1 MNREMKNS
9 RILVVDDS
17 KDSRLLL
24 AAILKREG
32 FILQEAPDG
41 RNVAEMCT
49 EEPPDLILLDIVM
62 PHKDGY
68 ETCKELKN
76 NLETQNIPIIFL
88 SAKDDTSDKVKGLDL
103 GAVDYITKPFD
114 KSEVV
119 ARVKTQLKIHN
130 LTNELIDSNRLLQEK
145 QNKIE
150 EDLEAAAQIQSALIP
165 SAKPELPE
173 LSFSWQFVPS
183 DQSGGDIF
191 NIHLL
196 DDRTLAVY
204 LVDVS
209 GHGVPAAMVTVS
221 VAQSL
226 QPHGYTVLHRN
237 DRNDGD
243 SALLAPRNPSR
254 VLTILNRDYPIER
267 FDKYFTIVYM
277 IIDRV
282 SGTIIYS
289 NAGHPTPLLLRN
301 SGSIERLDAGGPM
314 IGLGDLLPFEDGKKQ
329 LTKGD
334 RLYLHTDGIT
344 EYCREDEFF
353 GSERLEAEIVR
364 TKDMPLDLA
373 CETIISKM
381 HDFGGGIK
389 AEDDITLVAIEFNG

>member
-1 MNREMKNS
+1 MPT
-9 RILVVDDS
+9 ILIVDDS

-24 AAILKREG
+24 TAILKREG
-32 FILQEAPDG
+32 FVLKEAADG
-41 RNVAEMCT
+41 IRVLAICT
-49 EEPPDLILLDIVM
+49 EEPPDLVLLDIVM

-68 ETCKELKN
+68 ETCRELKN
-76 NLETQNIPIIFL
+76 NLETQNIPVIFL
-88 SAKDDTSDKVKGLDL
+88 SAKDDTADKVKGLDL

-114 KSEVV
+114 KAEVV
-119 ARVKTQLKIHN
+119 ARVKTQLKIHT
-130 LTNELIDSNRLLQEK
+130 LTNALINSNRLLQEK
-145 QNKIE
+145 QTKIE

-165 SAKPELPE
+165 AANPELPE

-183 DQSGGDIF
+183 EQSGGDIF

-196 DDRTLAVY
+196 DDRNLAVY

-237 DRNDGD
+237 DRDP
-243 SALLAPRNPSR
+243 SRLAPRNPSE
-254 VLTILNRDYPIER
+254 VLNILNRDYPIER

-282 SGTIIYS
+282 SGAIIYS
-289 NAGHPTPLLLRN
+289 NAGHPSPLLLRN
-301 SGSIERLDAGGPM
+301 SGSIERLGAGGPM
-314 IGLGDLLPFEDGKKQ
+314 IGLGDLLPFEDGEKQ
-329 LTKGD
+329 LNRGD
-334 RLYLHTDGIT
+334 RLYLYTDGIT

-353 GSERLEAEIVR
+353 GSERLETEIVR
-364 TKDMPLDLA
+364 TKNLPLDLA
-373 CETIISKM
+373 CETIIKKM
-381 HDFGGGIK
+381 HDFGGGMK
-389 AEDDITLVAIEFNG
+389 AEDDITLVAIEFKG

>member
-1 MNREMKNS
+1 
-9 RILVVDDS
+9 V
-17 KDSRLLL
+17 
-24 AAILKREG
+24 
-32 FILQEAPDG
+32 
-41 RNVAEMCT
+41 
-49 EEPPDLILLDIVM
+49 
-62 PHKDGY
+62 
-68 ETCKELKN
+68 
-76 NLETQNIPIIFL
+76 
-88 SAKDDTSDKVKGLDL
+88 
-103 GAVDYITKPFD
+103 
-114 KSEVV
+114 
-119 ARVKTQLKIHN
+119 
-130 LTNELIDSNRLLQEK
+130 
-145 QNKIE
+145 
-150 EDLEAAAQIQSALIP
+150 AAAQIQSALIP
-165 SAKPELPE
+165 LAKPQLPE

-191 NIHLL
+191 NIHIL

-243 SALLAPRNPSR
+243 SSLLAPRNPSR
-254 VLTILNRDYPIER
+254 VLNILNRDYPIER

-301 SGSIERLDAGGPM
+301 SGSIERLEAGGPM

-364 TKDMPLDLA
+364 TKNMPLDLA

-381 HDFGGGIK
+381 HDFGDGIK
-389 AEDDITLVAIEFNG
+389 AEDDITLVAIEFNGQAPAP

>member
-1 MNREMKNS
+1 M
-9 RILVVDDS
+9 ILIVDDS

-24 AAILKREG
+24 TAILKREG

-41 RNVAEMCT
+41 RSVAEICK

-68 ETCKELKN
+68 ETCRELKN

-114 KSEVV
+114 KAEVV

-130 LTNELIDSNRLLQEK
+130 LTNALIESNRLLQEK
-145 QNKIE
+145 QTKIE

-165 SAKPELPE
+165 AAKPELPE

-226 QPHGYTVLHRN
+226 QPHGYAVLHRN
-237 DRNDGD
+237 DGD
-243 SALLAPRNPSR
+243 SSRLAPRDPSR
-254 VLTILNRDYPIER
+254 VLNILNRDYPIER

-277 IIDRV
+277 IIDRL

-289 NAGHPTPLLLRN
+289 NAGHPSPLLLRN

-344 EYCREDEFF
+344 EYCREDEFY

-364 TKDMPLDLA
+364 TKNLPLDLA

-381 HDFGGGIK
+381 HDFGGGVK
-389 AEDDITLVAIEFNG
+389 AEDDITLVALEFNG

>member
-1 MNREMKNS
+1 M
-9 RILVVDDS
+9 ILVVDDS

-41 RNVAEMCT
+41 RSVAEMCT
-49 EEPPDLILLDIVM
+49 EDPPDLILLDIVM

-68 ETCKELKN
+68 ETCKELKK
-76 NLETQNIPIIFL
+76 NLETQNIPVIFL

-130 LTNELIDSNRLLQEK
+130 LTNELIESNRLLQEK

-173 LSFSWQFVPS
+173 FSFSWQFVPS

-226 QPHGYTVLHRN
+226 QPHGYAVLHRN

-243 SALLAPRNPSR
+243 SSLLAPRNPSR
-254 VLTILNRDYPIER
+254 VLNILNRDYPIER

-364 TKDMPLDLA
+364 TKNLPLDLA

>member
-1 MNREMKNS
+1 M
-9 RILVVDDS
+9 ILIVDDS

-32 FILQEAPDG
+32 FILQDAPDG

-165 SAKPELPE
+165 LAKPQLPE

-243 SALLAPRNPSR
+243 SALLAPRSPSR

-277 IIDRV
+277 IIDRL

-289 NAGHPTPLLLRN
+289 NAGHPSPLLLRN

-381 HDFGGGIK
+381 HDFGDGIK

>member
-1 MNREMKNS
+1 MNRKKKNS
-9 RILVVDDS
+9 MILIVDDS

-24 AAILKREG
+24 TAILKREG

-41 RNVAEMCT
+41 RSVAEICK

-68 ETCKELKN
+68 ETCRELKN

-114 KSEVV
+114 KAEVV

-130 LTNELIDSNRLLQEK
+130 LTNALIESNRLLQEK
-145 QNKIE
+145 QTKIE

-165 SAKPELPE
+165 AAKPELPE

-226 QPHGYTVLHRN
+226 QPHGYAVLHRN
-237 DRNDGD
+237 DGD
-243 SALLAPRNPSR
+243 SSRLAPRDPSR
-254 VLTILNRDYPIER
+254 VLNILNRDYPIER

-277 IIDRV
+277 IIDRL

-289 NAGHPTPLLLRN
+289 NAGHPSPLLLRN

-344 EYCREDEFF
+344 EYCREDEFY

-364 TKDMPLDLA
+364 TKNLPLDLA

-389 AEDDITLVAIEFNG
+389 AEDDITLVALEFNG